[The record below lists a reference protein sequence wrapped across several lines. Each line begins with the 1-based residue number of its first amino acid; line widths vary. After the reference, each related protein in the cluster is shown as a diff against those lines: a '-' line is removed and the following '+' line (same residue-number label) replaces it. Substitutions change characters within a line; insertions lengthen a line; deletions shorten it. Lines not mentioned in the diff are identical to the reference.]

1 MFTRRMFVALA
12 VCLAVSASSAFANG
26 NGGGTKKDSHIKV
39 KNESQHDVY
48 AFVDVNIDDIQEAAF
63 GDGETGDPL
72 ADFQGLGGK
81 LVESGGEADFS
92 VKAGAHRVTVIDV
105 NEETGGPV
113 FVDRRVSVA
122 KGQTKK
128 VFVHDTD
135 LPVDAT

>member
-48 AFVDVNIDDIQEAAF
+48 AFVGVNIDDIEEAAF
-63 GDGETGDPL
+63 GDDPL
-72 ADFQGLGGK
+72 GDFEALGGK

-92 VKAGAHRVTVIDV
+92 VKAGSHKLTVIDV

-122 KGQTKK
+122 KGQTKN
-128 VFVHDTD
+128 VFVHDSD
-135 LPVDAT
+135 LPTDDAT